1 MNRFSEKEYYK
12 YLEKV
17 IREQKAKQPFFH
29 NTSQSYEIDIHMI
42 MQHIMKKNPELA
54 EKIFSNFVDTT
65 QMKNASKQ
73 EVLRF
78 VGRTEKGTVVKWK
91 NEEGEEIYIVNN
103 GQNFF
108 TNTKRVLVLGSH
120 LNKSD
125 LNELKNTIYGAV
137 LKKDVQHVYKKIQRD
152 EQRKQKKGESLY
164 EYFTR
169 KYELVHTSS
178 NFEKNFKQ
186 LVKEQGS
193 TCIPFSTFTTMVTL
207 MKENERKTLAKSF
220 GQMGVRNNSDL
231 EALLSKWKSEALHP
245 EYVQQRKKK
254 RTRTYFISHT
264 R

>member
-1 MNRFSEKEYYK
+1 MNKLSEKEYYK

-17 IREQKAKQPFFH
+17 IREQKARQPFFH
-29 NTSQSYEIDIHMI
+29 NNSQSYEIDIHMI

-54 EKIFSNFVDTT
+54 ERIFSNFVDTT

-73 EVLRF
+73 DILRF

-137 LKKDVQHVYKKIQRD
+137 LKKDIQHVYKKIQRE

-169 KYELVHTSS
+169 KNELEHTSS

-207 MKENERKTLAKSF
+207 MKENERKTLAQSF

-231 EALLSKWKSEALHP
+231 EALLTKWKNEALHP

-254 RTRTYFISHT
+254 RTHFISHT